1 MAVAGSLLFDT
12 KTDLSGFNKGT
23 QQVESK
29 GTAMLGSIKKAVA
42 ALGLGALAKKL
53 VTAGVAYD
61 AQIEQYK
68 TSFEVMLGSARKASS
83 LMIDLKKIAAQT
95 PFELTDI
102 VSTTQLLMNYGMT
115 AKQATAR
122 MKMLGDISQGN
133 AEKMDRI
140 AMAYG
145 QMSSAGKVQLEDVK
159 QMIEAGFNPLKEISE
174 STGESMGS
182 LYDRI
187 SKGTISV
194 DEITASMERSTS
206 KGGKYFKSME
216 KQSQTLSGRWSTLKD
231 TINEA
236 LGQAFQPLANY
247 LRDSVI
253 PVVTKLLSN
262 MNWGKLASALGGI
275 AKVALTVGVAFGAI
289 KLSTSIYKGV
299 MALRRA
305 WLSTKVVVGGY
316 RAAVALLGKQKG
328 IVTAITATIRTLTG
342 STKAAAVAQRLLNIA
357 MKANPI
363 LLVASAIG
371 TLVGVLGFFAL
382 KSGNVDKWFANF
394 NKKINE
400 FAEKLPVMIDN
411 IAKNAPKIIE
421 KLITAIAENL
431 PTLIKGAAKIIIA
444 IVKGIIKAL
453 PALAKAAPKI
463 IKALVVAIGLLGYE
477 LAKLGLELVKKLA
490 TGLKN
495 GLARIKEVGAN
506 LVTGLWNGITGKVK
520 WIINKIEGFG
530 KSVVKGMKK
539 IFGMKSPPKN
549 TFANGLVT
557 SFGIG
562 EYFSEGMANG
572 IIKAGKDALSAAQTV
587 GEKTTAA
594 LQSSLGIPTLT
605 PAIATGTV
613 APAAALASN
622 PVTAGQVNQI
632 IQATS
637 TGQSIS
643 INFTGDLS
651 ALGRVLKPVLD
662 KEAKRIG
669 KQQVRL

>member
-1 MAVAGSLLFDT
+1 MAVAGSILFDT

-23 QQVESK
+23 SQIES
-29 GTAMLGSIKKAVA
+29 GSAAMLKNVGKRMASIGVRASVAGAV
-42 ALGLGALAKKL
+42 LVGIGKKL
-53 VTAGVAYD
+53 LEANSVQTQAETKLTEIYKSRMGATEEAAKSTMKYASALQKTGVVGD
-61 AQIEQYK
+61 
-68 TSFEVMLGSARKASS
+68 EV
-83 LMIDLKKIAAQT
+83 
-95 PFELTDI
+95 
-102 VSTTQLLMNYGMT
+102 
-115 AKQATAR
+115 
-122 MKMLGDISQGN
+122 
-133 AEKMDRI
+133 
-140 AMAYG
+140 
-145 QMSSAGKVQLEDVK
+145 
-159 QMIEAGFNPLKEISE
+159 
-174 STGESMGS
+174 
-182 LYDRI
+182 
-187 SKGTISV
+187 
-194 DEITASMERSTS
+194 
-206 KGGKYFKSME
+206 
-216 KQSQTLSGRWSTLKD
+216 TLSGAQQLATFAKMPSTV
-231 TINEA
+231 N
-236 LGQAFQPLANY
+236 
-247 LRDSVI
+247 
-253 PVVTKLLSN
+253 KLLPAMDNLLVQQKGYNGTAEDARNIANLMGKAMQGQVGALTRVGISFTEAQEKVLKYGTEEERAAMLSQVITDN
-262 MNWGKLASALGGI
+262 VGEMNKAFAKTDEGKIQQAKNTLGDMAEELGAILLPALASI
-275 AKVALTVGVAFGAI
+275 AK
-289 KLSTSIYKGV
+289 
-299 MALRRA
+299 
-305 WLSTKVVVGGY
+305 WLSNHVLPKLQKLISTAKKHPIIGKI
-316 RAAVALLGKQKG
+316 AV
-328 IVTAITATIRTLTG
+328 AITAILAVGGPLLMLFGGMAVGLSSLIGLFGKTAAKENAMTAATKRLTLAQKLQAVG
-342 STKAAAVAQRLLNIA
+342 TKIATAAQKVFNFV

-477 LAKLGLELVKKLA
+477 LAKLGLKLVKKLA

-520 WIINKIEGFG
+520 WIINKIKGFG